1 MTISEIKEGKVPM
14 FKVNPAL
21 NALLDVPMFEDKI
34 AAANEILR
42 TVGLPEPIVHIKQ
55 KIKKA
60 RKKKVQK

>member
-1 MTISEIKEGKVPM
+1 MTISEIKEGKIPM

-21 NALLDVPMFEDKI
+21 NALLDVPMFEEKI

-42 TVGLPEPIVHIKQ
+42 TVGLPDPILHIKQ
-55 KIKKA
+55 KIKKT